1 MPGLLLVMTGK
12 LVEEGDGTS
21 ARTTVEPYGFVGVR
35 GILLRCEPD
44 EKEVLAT
51 WEMSSRCRLA
61 RTSPLIRV
69 VPGTS
74 RSLRKCLRCAS
85 LKGHSLPPKTP
96 SFRFAKNKQ
105 LCMSSTAVGA
115 FRRHTPRG
123 CLSLAP
129 LASRSILNSTR

>member
-69 VPGTS
+69 SPYRGLHVRCESVCVVPRS
-74 RSLRKCLRCAS
+74 RAILCRPKHHRSDSPKINNCVCR
-85 LKGHSLPPKTP
+85 PPP
-96 SFRFAKNKQ
+96 SARFDA
-105 LCMSSTAVGA
+105 TRPEAA
-115 FRRHTPRG
+115 FP
-123 CLSLAP
+123 
-129 LASRSILNSTR
+129 